1 MNNFSKNLEECF
13 QKYGYENFTLLL
25 AGYIAKYPKYEEIS
39 NNTKFLNEYHN
50 EVSNITTCLHVYKNL
65 AEGVKRDFNLDLLYL
80 NDYEIKK
87 VKSMVEPNVSSDA
100 ITAVTLVNDYNNLID
115 AARNVKKGDKESYT
129 KFYIALGIV
138 VFDVILIKENVAYKV
153 SYKLVGILISKTGFY
168 KVIYKYGGSTALKP
182 IESCTHWISRG
193 EINSMPSKLYNN
205 SDKLTNISIKINTS
219 KLYNKSINTIRSK
232 IMEVSS

>member
-1 MNNFSKNLEECF
+1 MF

-87 VKSMVEPNVSSDA
+87 VKSMVEPNVISDA
-100 ITAVTLVNDYNNLID
+100 ITVVTLVNDYNNLID
-115 AARNVKKGDKESYT
+115 AARNVKREIKNPIQNS
-129 KFYIALGIV
+129 
-138 VFDVILIKENVAYKV
+138 IL
-153 SYKLVGILISKTGFY
+153 
-168 KVIYKYGGSTALKP
+168 
-182 IESCTHWISRG
+182 HW
-193 EINSMPSKLYNN
+193 EL
-205 SDKLTNISIKINTS
+205 
-219 KLYNKSINTIRSK
+219 
-232 IMEVSS
+232 